1 MIIQKNQ
8 NCLSRIA
15 AMHAGFTQLQPKIQT
30 QIRQQKHKNTVK
42 GTQGLTISNGNVTH
56 TTGYRSFGI
65 VQF

>member
-30 QIRQQKHKNTVK
+30 QIRQQKHKNTAK
-42 GTQGLTISNGNVTH
+42 GTQGLTISNGN
-56 TTGYRSFGI
+56 
-65 VQF
+65 

>member
-42 GTQGLTISNGNVTH
+42 GTQGLTISNGN
-56 TTGYRSFGI
+56 
-65 VQF
+65 